1 MDWDF
6 FFRQL
11 EAGMNINETCFYFK
25 DDPDK
30 VEHYLGHISS
40 QENPYWVGYC
50 DIDGGCDFESAA
62 ELVNAPIFNG
72 RTLKERWDKVIICE
86 IEGCGLDDWMK
97 CFPHI

>member
-25 DDPDK
+25 DDPDE

-50 DIDGGCDFESAA
+50 DIDGGCDFKSAA

-72 RTLKERWDKVIICE
+72 RTLKERWDKVIICH

-97 CFPHI
+97 YFPHI